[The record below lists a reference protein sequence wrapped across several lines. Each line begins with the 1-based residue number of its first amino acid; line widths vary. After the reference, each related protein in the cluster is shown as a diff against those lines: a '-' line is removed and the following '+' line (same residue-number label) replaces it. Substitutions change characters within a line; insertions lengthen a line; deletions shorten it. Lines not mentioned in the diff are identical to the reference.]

1 MNDRPRGR
9 RACAQCGDLSK
20 TSVRSPAPAP
30 VRGALLPAPLIGV
43 VMEGGHK
50 AIIYFRYY
58 DRGSNADHEKG
69 ATVAP
74 FL

>member
-20 TSVRSPAPAP
+20 ASVRSPSP

-43 VMEGGHK
+43 VMKGGYK
-50 AIIYFRYY
+50 AIIFLRYY
-58 DRGSNADHEKG
+58 DRGRNADHKKG